1 MNSINFKRR
10 IVFISLVFGLTALV
24 VLNIKDIYSILDK
37 ILTVLSPILLGCFI
51 AFILNIIVENVE
63 KRLLDRLNSK
73 PLKKLKRPIS
83 ILLSLAFF
91 VLIILLVSRIIIP
104 QISKFIVVFTNEFPD
119 IYKEIMNFLAGLSK
133 EFPSIQSKLLASNLD
148 AQEILKKL
156 VSLSTTWAGGIL
168 NIINSVFSA
177 IANIVIALIIAIY
190 ILASKEGL
198 KGQFTRLFATFVPKH
213 ILDRLYYLLKVTDQT
228 FKAFFVGQFLEAI
241 ILGVLCSVGLLI
253 FGFPY
258 AFMIGSVVGVTAL
271 IPMVGAYL
279 GGLFGFLMILSV
291 NPVRAIAFI
300 VFLIVLQQLEGNLIY
315 PRVVGSSIGLPGIW
329 VFVAI
334 IISGGLFGIT
344 GIVLGVPIIAS
355 LYKILKDYVNKHQMT
370 LD

>member
-10 IVFISLVFGLTALV
+10 IAFVSLVFGLTALV

-37 ILTVLSPILLGCFI
+37 ILTVLSPILLGCFF

-63 KRLLDRLNSK
+63 KRLLDKLDIK
-73 PLKKLKRPIS
+73 LVQKLKRPIS

-91 VLIILLVSRIIIP
+91 VIIILLVSRIIIP
-104 QISKFIVVFTNEFPD
+104 QISKFMVMFTNDFPN
-119 IYKEIMNFLAGLSK
+119 IYKAVINFLSGLSK
-133 EFPSIQSKLLASNLD
+133 DFPSVQAKLQASNLD
-148 AQEILKKL
+148 ASSILKKL
-156 VSLSTTWAGGIL
+156 VSLSTTWAGGLIS
-168 NIINSVFSA
+168 IINSVFSLITNII
-177 IANIVIALIIAIY
+177 IAFIIAIY

-198 KGQFTRLFATFVPKH
+198 KRQFTRLFATFVPQA
-213 ILDRLYYLLKVTDQT
+213 ILDRFYYLLRVTNQT
-228 FKAFFVGQFLEAI
+228 FNAFFVGQFLEAI

-334 IISGGLFGIT
+334 IISGGLFGIS
-344 GIVLGVPIIAS
+344 GIILGVPIIAS
-355 LYKILKDYVNKHQMT
+355 IYKILKEYVNNHHDA
-370 LD
+370 LE